1 METMAN
7 NNVVNNVMNN
17 EINATKRTDI
27 YQIDPRNIVVVEGFN
42 ARKNFDLDE
51 LKEQI
56 RKVGVLN
63 PITVI
68 PFKDKET
75 GTEKYRLVDGERRY
89 RAVMALLAEGEDIK
103 RIKAMYLPKGT
114 KEEDLLIQQLLKNT
128 GKQFSEIE
136 MAKLFNR
143 FKEQWGY
150 TQTEIADKFCKKASF
165 VSRCM
170 ALLDLPAEIIEMME
184 RGEISADTARQIA
197 NRHKDDVDA
206 QVEDAEKAVN
216 TAKAKGKKTA
226 TTKDIP
232 VNVQAANLIAK
243 IRKDLKKYAALMESL
258 DGEIADGDDTHRQA
272 VLGWMP
278 VPSKADGNQRQAQ
291 EAGFAGVAVIGT
303 PAAPVIA
310 GQRVQLLFQ
319 PGGVRA
325 VP

>member
-7 NNVVNNVMNN
+7 NNVMNT
-17 EINATKRTDI
+17 ELNATKRTDI

-56 RKVGVLN
+56 RKVRVLN

-150 TQTEIADKFCKKASF
+150 TQTEIADKFCKKTSF

-184 RGEISADTARQIA
+184 RGEISADSARQIA
-197 NRHKDDVDA
+197 SRHKDDVDA

-243 IRKDLKKYAALMESL
+243 IRKDLKKYASLMDSL
-258 DGEIADGDDTHRQA
+258 DGENAEVMMTNAIQVYEQTAEWENAAKELAPKA
-272 VLGWMP
+272 VSEP
-278 VPSKADGNQRQAQ
+278 HTAEEVNEVEK
-291 EAGFAGVAVIGT
+291 VA
-303 PAAPVIA
+303 
-310 GQRVQLLFQ
+310 
-319 PGGVRA
+319 
-325 VP
+325 

>member
-1 METMAN
+1 METIAN
-7 NNVVNNVMNN
+7 NNVMNN

-75 GTEKYRLVDGERRY
+75 GAEKYRLVDGERRY

-243 IRKDLKKYAALMESL
+243 IRKDLKKYASLMDSL
-258 DGEIADGDDTHRQA
+258 DGENAEIMMTNAINVYEQTAEWEDA
-272 VLGWMP
+272 V
-278 VPSKADGNQRQAQ
+278 KALTPKAVDEPQTA
-291 EAGFAGVAVIGT
+291 EAEEVNEIEKVA
-303 PAAPVIA
+303 
-310 GQRVQLLFQ
+310 
-319 PGGVRA
+319 
-325 VP
+325 

>member
-7 NNVVNNVMNN
+7 NNVANNVMNN
-17 EINATKRTDI
+17 ELNATKRTDI

-75 GTEKYRLVDGERRY
+75 GAEKYRLVDGERRY

-150 TQTEIADKFCKKASF
+150 TQTEIADKFCKKTSF

-184 RGEISADTARQIA
+184 RGEISADSARQIA
-197 NRHKDDVDA
+197 SRHKDDVDA
-206 QVEDAEKAVN
+206 QVEDAEKAVK

-243 IRKDLKKYAALMESL
+243 IRKDLKKYAALMDSL
-258 DGEIADGDDTHRQA
+258 DGENAEVMMTNAIQVYEQTAEWENAAKELTPKA
-272 VLGWMP
+272 VSEP
-278 VPSKADGNQRQAQ
+278 QTSEEVDEVEK
-291 EAGFAGVAVIGT
+291 VA
-303 PAAPVIA
+303 
-310 GQRVQLLFQ
+310 
-319 PGGVRA
+319 
-325 VP
+325 

>member
-75 GTEKYRLVDGERRY
+75 GAEKYRLVDGERRY

-150 TQTEIADKFCKKASF
+150 TQTEIADKFCKKTSF

-184 RGEISADTARQIA
+184 RGEISADTARQIVSQ
-197 NRHKDDVDA
+197 NKDDEDA
-206 QVEDAEKAVN
+206 QVEAADKAVK

-243 IRKDLKKYAALMESL
+243 IRKDLKKYAALMDSL
-258 DGEIADGDDTHRQA
+258 DGENAEVMMTNAIQVYEQTAEWENAANELAPKA
-272 VLGWMP
+272 VSEP
-278 VPSKADGNQRQAQ
+278 HTEEVDEVEK
-291 EAGFAGVAVIGT
+291 VA
-303 PAAPVIA
+303 
-310 GQRVQLLFQ
+310 
-319 PGGVRA
+319 
-325 VP
+325 

>member
-75 GTEKYRLVDGERRY
+75 GAEKYRLVDGERRY

-243 IRKDLKKYAALMESL
+243 IRKDLKKYASLMDSL
-258 DGEIADGDDTHRQA
+258 DGENAEVMMTNAINVYEQTAEWENAAKELVPKA
-272 VLGWMP
+272 VSEP
-278 VPSKADGNQRQAQ
+278 QTAEEVDEVEK
-291 EAGFAGVAVIGT
+291 VA
-303 PAAPVIA
+303 
-310 GQRVQLLFQ
+310 
-319 PGGVRA
+319 
-325 VP
+325 

>member
-1 METMAN
+1 METIAN
-7 NNVVNNVMNN
+7 NNVMNN

-75 GTEKYRLVDGERRY
+75 GAEKYRLVDGERRY

-184 RGEISADTARQIA
+184 RGEISADTARQIVSQ
-197 NRHKDDVDA
+197 NKDDEDA
-206 QVEDAEKAVN
+206 QVEAADKAVK

-243 IRKDLKKYAALMESL
+243 IRKYLKKYATLMDSL
-258 DGEIADGDDTHRQA
+258 DGENAEVMMTNAINVYEQTAEWENAAKELAPKA
-272 VLGWMP
+272 VSEP
-278 VPSKADGNQRQAQ
+278 QTAEEVDEVEK
-291 EAGFAGVAVIGT
+291 VA
-303 PAAPVIA
+303 
-310 GQRVQLLFQ
+310 
-319 PGGVRA
+319 
-325 VP
+325 

>member
-1 METMAN
+1 METTAN
-7 NNVVNNVMNN
+7 NNVMNN

-243 IRKDLKKYAALMESL
+243 IRKDLKKYASLMDSL
-258 DGEIADGDDTHRQA
+258 DGENAEVMMTNAIQVYEQTAEWENA
-272 VLGWMP
+272 VKELAP
-278 VPSKADGNQRQAQ
+278 KAVSEPQTAEEVN
-291 EAGFAGVAVIGT
+291 EVEKVA
-303 PAAPVIA
+303 
-310 GQRVQLLFQ
+310 
-319 PGGVRA
+319 
-325 VP
+325 

>member
-56 RKVGVLN
+56 RKAGVLN

-75 GTEKYRLVDGERRY
+75 GAEKYRLVDGERRY

-197 NRHKDDVDA
+197 SRHKDDVDA

-243 IRKDLKKYAALMESL
+243 IRKDLKKYATLMDSL
-258 DGEIADGDDTHRQA
+258 DGENAEVMMTNAINVYEQTAEWENAAKELVPKA
-272 VLGWMP
+272 VSEP
-278 VPSKADGNQRQAQ
+278 HTAEEVNEVEK
-291 EAGFAGVAVIGT
+291 VA
-303 PAAPVIA
+303 
-310 GQRVQLLFQ
+310 
-319 PGGVRA
+319 
-325 VP
+325 

>member
-1 METMAN
+1 METIAN
-7 NNVVNNVMNN
+7 NNVMNN

-75 GTEKYRLVDGERRY
+75 GAEKYRLVDGERRY

-150 TQTEIADKFCKKASF
+150 TQTEIADKFCKKTSF

-243 IRKDLKKYAALMESL
+243 IRKDLKKYAGLMDSL
-258 DGEIADGDDTHRQA
+258 DGENAEVMMTNAINVYEQTAEWENAAKELVPKA
-272 VLGWMP
+272 VSEP
-278 VPSKADGNQRQAQ
+278 QTTEEVDEVEK
-291 EAGFAGVAVIGT
+291 VA
-303 PAAPVIA
+303 
-310 GQRVQLLFQ
+310 
-319 PGGVRA
+319 
-325 VP
+325 

>member
-75 GTEKYRLVDGERRY
+75 GAEKYRLVDGERRY

-243 IRKDLKKYAALMESL
+243 IRKDLKKYASLMDSL
-258 DGEIADGDDTHRQA
+258 DGENAEVMMSNAIQVYEQTAEWENAAKELAPKA
-272 VLGWMP
+272 VSEP
-278 VPSKADGNQRQAQ
+278 QTAEEVNEVEK
-291 EAGFAGVAVIGT
+291 VA
-303 PAAPVIA
+303 
-310 GQRVQLLFQ
+310 
-319 PGGVRA
+319 
-325 VP
+325 

>member
-1 METMAN
+1 MEAMAN

-75 GTEKYRLVDGERRY
+75 GAEKYRLVDGERRY

-170 ALLDLPAEIIEMME
+170 ALLELPAEIIEMME

-197 NRHKDDVDA
+197 SQNRDDEDA
-206 QVEDAEKAVN
+206 QVEAADKAVK

-243 IRKDLKKYAALMESL
+243 IRKGLKKYATLMDSL
-258 DGEIADGDDTHRQA
+258 DGENAEVMMTNAIQVYEQTAEWENAAKELAPKA
-272 VLGWMP
+272 VSEP
-278 VPSKADGNQRQAQ
+278 QTEEVDEVEK
-291 EAGFAGVAVIGT
+291 VA
-303 PAAPVIA
+303 
-310 GQRVQLLFQ
+310 
-319 PGGVRA
+319 
-325 VP
+325 

>member
-1 METMAN
+1 METIVN
-7 NNVVNNVMNN
+7 NNVMNN

-75 GTEKYRLVDGERRY
+75 GAEKYRLVDGERRY

-243 IRKDLKKYAALMESL
+243 IRKDLKKYASLMDSL
-258 DGEIADGDDTHRQA
+258 DGENAEVMMTNTIQVYEQTAEWENA
-272 VLGWMP
+272 VKELAP
-278 VPSKADGNQRQAQ
+278 KAVSEPQTAEEVN
-291 EAGFAGVAVIGT
+291 EVEKVA
-303 PAAPVIA
+303 
-310 GQRVQLLFQ
+310 
-319 PGGVRA
+319 
-325 VP
+325 

>member
-1 METMAN
+1 METIAN
-7 NNVVNNVMNN
+7 NNVMNN

-243 IRKDLKKYAALMESL
+243 IRKDLKKYATLMDSL
-258 DGEIADGDDTHRQA
+258 DGENAEVMMTNAIQVYEQTAEWENAAKELAPKA
-272 VLGWMP
+272 VSEP
-278 VPSKADGNQRQAQ
+278 QTAEEVNEVEK
-291 EAGFAGVAVIGT
+291 VA
-303 PAAPVIA
+303 
-310 GQRVQLLFQ
+310 
-319 PGGVRA
+319 
-325 VP
+325 

>member
-1 METMAN
+1 METIAN
-7 NNVVNNVMNN
+7 NNVMNN

-75 GTEKYRLVDGERRY
+75 GAEKYRLVDGERRY

-232 VNVQAANLIAK
+232 VNVQAGNLIAK
-243 IRKDLKKYAALMESL
+243 IRKDLKKYATLMDSL
-258 DGEIADGDDTHRQA
+258 DGENAEVMMTNAIKVYEQTAEWENAAKELAPKA
-272 VLGWMP
+272 VSEP
-278 VPSKADGNQRQAQ
+278 QTAEEVDEVEK
-291 EAGFAGVAVIGT
+291 VA
-303 PAAPVIA
+303 
-310 GQRVQLLFQ
+310 
-319 PGGVRA
+319 
-325 VP
+325 

>member
-1 METMAN
+1 METIAN
-7 NNVVNNVMNN
+7 NNVMNN

-75 GTEKYRLVDGERRY
+75 GAEKYRLVDGERRY

-243 IRKDLKKYAALMESL
+243 IRKDLKKYASLMDSL
-258 DGEIADGDDTHRQA
+258 DGENAEVMMTNAINVYEQTAEWENAAKELAPKA
-272 VLGWMP
+272 VSEP
-278 VPSKADGNQRQAQ
+278 QTAEEVDEVEK
-291 EAGFAGVAVIGT
+291 VA
-303 PAAPVIA
+303 
-310 GQRVQLLFQ
+310 
-319 PGGVRA
+319 
-325 VP
+325 

>member
-150 TQTEIADKFCKKASF
+150 TQTEIADKFCKKTSF

-184 RGEISADTARQIA
+184 RGEISADSARQIA
-197 NRHKDDVDA
+197 SRHKDDVDA
-206 QVEDAEKAVN
+206 QVEDAEKAVK

-243 IRKDLKKYAALMESL
+243 IRKDLKKYAALMDSL
-258 DGEIADGDDTHRQA
+258 DGENAEVMMTNAINVYEQTAEWENAAKELAPKA
-272 VLGWMP
+272 VSEP
-278 VPSKADGNQRQAQ
+278 HTEEVDEVEK
-291 EAGFAGVAVIGT
+291 VA
-303 PAAPVIA
+303 
-310 GQRVQLLFQ
+310 
-319 PGGVRA
+319 
-325 VP
+325 

>member
-7 NNVVNNVMNN
+7 NNVMNN

-75 GTEKYRLVDGERRY
+75 GAEKYRLVDGERRY

-184 RGEISADTARQIA
+184 RGEISADSARQIV

-243 IRKDLKKYAALMESL
+243 IRKDLKKYVTLMDSL
-258 DGEIADGDDTHRQA
+258 DGENAEVMMTNAIKVYEQTAEWENAAKELAPKA
-272 VLGWMP
+272 VSEP
-278 VPSKADGNQRQAQ
+278 QTAEEVNEVEK
-291 EAGFAGVAVIGT
+291 VA
-303 PAAPVIA
+303 
-310 GQRVQLLFQ
+310 
-319 PGGVRA
+319 
-325 VP
+325 

>member
-7 NNVVNNVMNN
+7 NNEVNNVMNN

-75 GTEKYRLVDGERRY
+75 GAEKYRLVDGERRY

-243 IRKDLKKYAALMESL
+243 IRKDLKKYASLMDSL
-258 DGEIADGDDTHRQA
+258 DGENAEVMMTNAIQVYEQTAEWENA
-272 VLGWMP
+272 VKELAP
-278 VPSKADGNQRQAQ
+278 KAVSEPQTAEEVN
-291 EAGFAGVAVIGT
+291 EVEKVA
-303 PAAPVIA
+303 
-310 GQRVQLLFQ
+310 
-319 PGGVRA
+319 
-325 VP
+325 

>member
-1 METMAN
+1 METIVN
-7 NNVVNNVMNN
+7 NNVMNN

-197 NRHKDDVDA
+197 SQNRDDEDA
-206 QVEDAEKAVN
+206 QVEAADKAVK

-243 IRKDLKKYAALMESL
+243 IRKGLKKYASLMDSL
-258 DGEIADGDDTHRQA
+258 DGENAEVMMTNAINVYEQTAEWENAAKELSPKA
-272 VLGWMP
+272 VSEP
-278 VPSKADGNQRQAQ
+278 HTEEVDEVEKAA
-291 EAGFAGVAVIGT
+291 
-303 PAAPVIA
+303 
-310 GQRVQLLFQ
+310 
-319 PGGVRA
+319 
-325 VP
+325 

>member
-1 METMAN
+1 METIAN
-7 NNVVNNVMNN
+7 NNVMNN

-75 GTEKYRLVDGERRY
+75 GAEKYRLVDGERRY

-243 IRKDLKKYAALMESL
+243 IRKDLKKYASLMDSL
-258 DGEIADGDDTHRQA
+258 DGENAEVMMTNAIQVYEQTAEWENAAKELVPKA
-272 VLGWMP
+272 VSEP
-278 VPSKADGNQRQAQ
+278 QTAEEVNEVEK
-291 EAGFAGVAVIGT
+291 VA
-303 PAAPVIA
+303 
-310 GQRVQLLFQ
+310 
-319 PGGVRA
+319 
-325 VP
+325 

>member
-1 METMAN
+1 METIAN
-7 NNVVNNVMNN
+7 NNVMNN

-75 GTEKYRLVDGERRY
+75 GAEKYRLVDGERRY

-197 NRHKDDVDA
+197 SQNRDDEDA
-206 QVEDAEKAVN
+206 QVEAADKAVK

-243 IRKDLKKYAALMESL
+243 IRKDLKKYASLMDSL
-258 DGEIADGDDTHRQA
+258 DGENAEVMMTNAIQVYEQTAEWENAAKELAPKA
-272 VLGWMP
+272 VSEP
-278 VPSKADGNQRQAQ
+278 QTAEEVNEVEK
-291 EAGFAGVAVIGT
+291 VA
-303 PAAPVIA
+303 
-310 GQRVQLLFQ
+310 
-319 PGGVRA
+319 
-325 VP
+325 

>member
-1 METMAN
+1 METMSNA
-7 NNVVNNVMNN
+7 
-17 EINATKRTDI
+17 ELNATKRTDI

-75 GTEKYRLVDGERRY
+75 GAEKYRLVDGERRY

-243 IRKDLKKYAALMESL
+243 IRKDLKKYASLMDSL
-258 DGEIADGDDTHRQA
+258 DGENAEVMMTNAIQVYEQTAEWENA
-272 VLGWMP
+272 VKELAP
-278 VPSKADGNQRQAQ
+278 KAVSEPQTAEEVN
-291 EAGFAGVAVIGT
+291 EVEKVA
-303 PAAPVIA
+303 
-310 GQRVQLLFQ
+310 
-319 PGGVRA
+319 
-325 VP
+325 

>member
-1 METMAN
+1 METIAN
-7 NNVVNNVMNN
+7 NNVMNN

-75 GTEKYRLVDGERRY
+75 GAEKYRLVDGERRY

-184 RGEISADTARQIA
+184 RGEISADSARQIV

-243 IRKDLKKYAALMESL
+243 IRKDLKKYATLMDSL
-258 DGEIADGDDTHRQA
+258 DGENAEVMMTNAIKVYEQTAEWENAAKELAPKA
-272 VLGWMP
+272 VSEP
-278 VPSKADGNQRQAQ
+278 QTAEEVNEVEK
-291 EAGFAGVAVIGT
+291 VA
-303 PAAPVIA
+303 
-310 GQRVQLLFQ
+310 
-319 PGGVRA
+319 
-325 VP
+325 

>member
-1 METMAN
+1 METIAN
-7 NNVVNNVMNN
+7 NNVMNN
-17 EINATKRTDI
+17 EINTTKRTDI

-75 GTEKYRLVDGERRY
+75 GAEKYRLVDGERRY

-243 IRKDLKKYAALMESL
+243 IRKDLKKYASLMDSL
-258 DGEIADGDDTHRQA
+258 DGENAEVMMTNAIQVYEQTAEWENA
-272 VLGWMP
+272 VKELAP
-278 VPSKADGNQRQAQ
+278 KAVSEPQTAEEVN
-291 EAGFAGVAVIGT
+291 EVEKVA
-303 PAAPVIA
+303 
-310 GQRVQLLFQ
+310 
-319 PGGVRA
+319 
-325 VP
+325 

>member
-1 METMAN
+1 METIAN
-7 NNVVNNVMNN
+7 NNVMNN

-243 IRKDLKKYAALMESL
+243 IRKDLKKYAALMDSL
-258 DGEIADGDDTHRQA
+258 DGENAEVMMTNAINVYEQTAEWENAAKELAPKA
-272 VLGWMP
+272 VSEP
-278 VPSKADGNQRQAQ
+278 QTAEEVDEVEK
-291 EAGFAGVAVIGT
+291 VA
-303 PAAPVIA
+303 
-310 GQRVQLLFQ
+310 
-319 PGGVRA
+319 
-325 VP
+325 

>member
-75 GTEKYRLVDGERRY
+75 GAEKYRLVDGERRY

-243 IRKDLKKYAALMESL
+243 IRKDLKKYASLMDSL
-258 DGEIADGDDTHRQA
+258 DGENAEVMMTNAISVYEQTAEWENAAKELAPKA
-272 VLGWMP
+272 VSEP
-278 VPSKADGNQRQAQ
+278 QTAEEVNEVEK
-291 EAGFAGVAVIGT
+291 VA
-303 PAAPVIA
+303 
-310 GQRVQLLFQ
+310 
-319 PGGVRA
+319 
-325 VP
+325 

>member
-75 GTEKYRLVDGERRY
+75 GAEKYRLVDGERRY

-114 KEEDLLIQQLLKNT
+114 KEEDLLIQQLLKNN

-243 IRKDLKKYAALMESL
+243 IRKDLKKYASLMDSL
-258 DGEIADGDDTHRQA
+258 DGENAEVMMTNAIQVYEQTAEWENAAKELAPKA
-272 VLGWMP
+272 VSEP
-278 VPSKADGNQRQAQ
+278 QTAEEVNEVEK
-291 EAGFAGVAVIGT
+291 VA
-303 PAAPVIA
+303 
-310 GQRVQLLFQ
+310 
-319 PGGVRA
+319 
-325 VP
+325 

>member
-75 GTEKYRLVDGERRY
+75 GAEKYRLVDGERRY

-197 NRHKDDVDA
+197 SRHKDDVDA

-243 IRKDLKKYAALMESL
+243 IRKDLKKYASLMDSL
-258 DGEIADGDDTHRQA
+258 DGENAEVMMTNAIQVYEQTAEWENAAKELAPKA
-272 VLGWMP
+272 VSEP
-278 VPSKADGNQRQAQ
+278 QTAEEVNEVEK
-291 EAGFAGVAVIGT
+291 VA
-303 PAAPVIA
+303 
-310 GQRVQLLFQ
+310 
-319 PGGVRA
+319 
-325 VP
+325 

>member
-1 METMAN
+1 METIAN
-7 NNVVNNVMNN
+7 NNVMNN

-56 RKVGVLN
+56 RKAGVLN

-75 GTEKYRLVDGERRY
+75 GAEKYRLVDGERRY

-243 IRKDLKKYAALMESL
+243 IRKDLKKYASLMDSL
-258 DGEIADGDDTHRQA
+258 DGENAEVMMTNAIQVYEQTAEWENAAKELAPKA
-272 VLGWMP
+272 VSEP
-278 VPSKADGNQRQAQ
+278 QTAEEVNEVEK
-291 EAGFAGVAVIGT
+291 VA
-303 PAAPVIA
+303 
-310 GQRVQLLFQ
+310 
-319 PGGVRA
+319 
-325 VP
+325 

>member
-75 GTEKYRLVDGERRY
+75 GAEKYRLVDGERRY

-258 DGEIADGDDTHRQA
+258 DGENAEVMMTNAIQVYEQTAEWENAAKELAPKA
-272 VLGWMP
+272 VSEP
-278 VPSKADGNQRQAQ
+278 QTAEEVNEVEK
-291 EAGFAGVAVIGT
+291 VA
-303 PAAPVIA
+303 
-310 GQRVQLLFQ
+310 
-319 PGGVRA
+319 
-325 VP
+325 

>member
-1 METMAN
+1 METIAN
-7 NNVVNNVMNN
+7 NNVMNN

-75 GTEKYRLVDGERRY
+75 GAEKYRLVDGERRY

-243 IRKDLKKYAALMESL
+243 IRKDLKKYASLMDSL
-258 DGEIADGDDTHRQA
+258 DGENAEVMMTNAINVYEQTAEWENAAKELAPKA
-272 VLGWMP
+272 VSEP
-278 VPSKADGNQRQAQ
+278 QTAEEVNEVEK
-291 EAGFAGVAVIGT
+291 VA
-303 PAAPVIA
+303 
-310 GQRVQLLFQ
+310 
-319 PGGVRA
+319 
-325 VP
+325 

>member
-1 METMAN
+1 MAN

-17 EINATKRTDI
+17 EIIATKRTDI
-27 YQIDPRNIVVVEGFN
+27 YLFVPRFFVFVEGFN

-75 GTEKYRLVDGERRY
+75 GAEKYRLVDGERRY

-197 NRHKDDVDA
+197 SQNRDDEDA
-206 QVEDAEKAVN
+206 QVEAADKAVK

-243 IRKDLKKYAALMESL
+243 IRKDLKKYATLMDSL
-258 DGEIADGDDTHRQA
+258 DGENAEVMMTNAINVYEQTAEWENAAKELVPKA
-272 VLGWMP
+272 VSEP
-278 VPSKADGNQRQAQ
+278 HTAEEVNEVEK
-291 EAGFAGVAVIGT
+291 VA
-303 PAAPVIA
+303 
-310 GQRVQLLFQ
+310 
-319 PGGVRA
+319 
-325 VP
+325 

>member
-1 METMAN
+1 METIAN
-7 NNVVNNVMNN
+7 NNVMNN

-75 GTEKYRLVDGERRY
+75 GAEKYRLVDGERRY

-243 IRKDLKKYAALMESL
+243 IRKDLKKYASLMDSL
-258 DGEIADGDDTHRQA
+258 DGENAEVMMTNAIQVYEQTAEWENAAKELAPKA
-272 VLGWMP
+272 VSEP
-278 VPSKADGNQRQAQ
+278 QTAEEVDEVEK
-291 EAGFAGVAVIGT
+291 VA
-303 PAAPVIA
+303 
-310 GQRVQLLFQ
+310 
-319 PGGVRA
+319 
-325 VP
+325 

>member
-75 GTEKYRLVDGERRY
+75 GAEKYRLVDGERRY

-243 IRKDLKKYAALMESL
+243 IRKDLKKYATLMDSL
-258 DGEIADGDDTHRQA
+258 DGENAEVMMTNAINVYEQTAEWENAAKELVPKA
-272 VLGWMP
+272 VSEP
-278 VPSKADGNQRQAQ
+278 HTAEEIDEVEK
-291 EAGFAGVAVIGT
+291 VA
-303 PAAPVIA
+303 
-310 GQRVQLLFQ
+310 
-319 PGGVRA
+319 
-325 VP
+325 

>member
-7 NNVVNNVMNN
+7 NNVANNVMNN
-17 EINATKRTDI
+17 ELNATKRTDI

-75 GTEKYRLVDGERRY
+75 GAEKYRLVDGERRY

-184 RGEISADTARQIA
+184 RGEISADTARQIVSQ
-197 NRHKDDVDA
+197 NKDDEDA
-206 QVEDAEKAVN
+206 QVEAADKAVK

-243 IRKDLKKYAALMESL
+243 IRKDLKKYAALMDSL
-258 DGEIADGDDTHRQA
+258 DGENAEVMMTNAINVYEQTAEWENAAKELAPKAVGEPQTAEEVDG
-272 VLGWMP
+272 VE
-278 VPSKADGNQRQAQ
+278 K
-291 EAGFAGVAVIGT
+291 VA
-303 PAAPVIA
+303 
-310 GQRVQLLFQ
+310 
-319 PGGVRA
+319 
-325 VP
+325 

>member
-1 METMAN
+1 METIAN
-7 NNVVNNVMNN
+7 NNVMNN

-75 GTEKYRLVDGERRY
+75 GAEKYRLVDGERRY

-184 RGEISADTARQIA
+184 RGEISADSARQIA
-197 NRHKDDVDA
+197 SRHKDDVDA
-206 QVEDAEKAVN
+206 QIEDAEKAVN

-243 IRKDLKKYAALMESL
+243 IRKDLKKYATLMDSL
-258 DGEIADGDDTHRQA
+258 DGENAEVMMTNAISVYEQTAEWENAAKELVPKA
-272 VLGWMP
+272 VSEP
-278 VPSKADGNQRQAQ
+278 HTAEEIDEVEK
-291 EAGFAGVAVIGT
+291 VA
-303 PAAPVIA
+303 
-310 GQRVQLLFQ
+310 
-319 PGGVRA
+319 
-325 VP
+325 